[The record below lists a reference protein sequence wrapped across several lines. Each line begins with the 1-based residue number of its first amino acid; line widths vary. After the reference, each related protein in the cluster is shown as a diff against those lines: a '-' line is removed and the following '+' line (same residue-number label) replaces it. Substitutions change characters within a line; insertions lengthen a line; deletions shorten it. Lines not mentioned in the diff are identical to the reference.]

1 MSLYETTY
9 TVMPNLKIL
18 LELLLKI
25 QSRKM
30 RNERC
35 SMSGIFFIK
44 QRSMLL
50 RNCCFVYFEISF

>member
-44 QRSMLL
+44 QSSMLL